1 MAQRHCAL
9 SAALLLAGLASSL
22 PAFAQPKAPPPD
34 TGADQPDT
42 PEGKPEAPTAP
53 TAPAEH
59 EPVDKNVPEVSDAML
74 QPVPPPTRVL
84 SSWQQALKM
93 VRAQASTLNISRAQ
107 VEEAQGRARQA
118 LGRALPTLTAN
129 ANVTHHLLTGKGYYF
144 GTNGPVQGDIP
155 NPRTR
160 WGAGLEL
167 RVPVIAPQSWYD
179 TGTARHSTH
188 AAKLSEKDTE
198 RLVLGSVA
206 DAIVTVVTS
215 ERLAEVSRVSLRS
228 ALSTLDLTKR
238 RSALG
243 AATAVDVLRAEQ
255 EVALARSQVVS
266 SNESLRRAR
275 ESLGLA
281 LGSSDPWGV
290 RRDIQLDSLARDA
303 RSTCRVEPR
312 LDKRADIQ
320 AARAQVDVARRNVKS
335 IDWQY
340 LPTVDFVSDLNYI
353 DVTRYSPNGKHV
365 TWTIGGLLTWQLYDG
380 GVRYGQREANEGSLR
395 VAKENL
401 AEARRQA
408 KVEVAQAQRAVRVAE
423 ANLAVSTRSRDLAKK
438 NAKLSRL
445 AFINGTGTSFDLVD
459 AAKRLREADLDL
471 AVKQFE
477 VVRARIAALLALA
490 SCNV

>member
-1 MAQRHCAL
+1 MALRHHAC
-9 SAALLLAGLASSL
+9 SASLLIAGLASSPL
-22 PAFAQPKAPPPD
+22 ATAQPAPPAPPPD
-34 TGADQPDT
+34 TTADQP
-42 PEGKPEAPTAP
+42 APSVAP
-53 TAPAEH
+53 TAPAEN
-59 EPVDKNVPEVSDAML
+59 EPVDKNLPEVSDAML
-74 QPVPPPTRVL
+74 APVPPPAHVL
-84 SSWQQALKM
+84 QSWQQALKL

-107 VEEAQGRARQA
+107 VEQAQGQARQA

-129 ANVTHHLLTGKGYYF
+129 ASVTHHLLTGKGFYF
-144 GTNGPVQGDIP
+144 GTSGPVQGDIP
-155 NPRTR
+155 NPSTR

-167 RVPVIAPQSWYD
+167 RVPVLAPQSWYD
-179 TGTARHSTH
+179 TGTARHSTR
-188 AAKLSEKDTE
+188 AARLSEQDTE

-266 SNESLRRAR
+266 ANESLRRAR
-275 ESLGLA
+275 ESLGLS
-281 LGSSDPWGV
+281 LGSADPYGV
-290 RRDIQLDSLARDA
+290 RPDIQLDSLARDA
-303 RSTCRVEPR
+303 RSTCRIEPD
-312 LDKRADIQ
+312 LDQRADIR
-320 AARAQVDVARRNVKS
+320 AARAKMDVARRNVDS
-335 IDWQY
+335 VDWQY
-340 LPTVDFVSDLNYI
+340 LPTVDFVSDLNYV
-353 DVTRYSPNGKHV
+353 DVARYSPNGRHV
-365 TWTIGGLLTWQLYDG
+365 TWTIGGVLSWQLYDG
-380 GVRYGQREANEGSLR
+380 GVRYGQREQNEGSLGIAR
-395 VAKENL
+395 ENL

-408 KVEVAQAQRAVRVAE
+408 KVQVAQAQRAVRVAQ
-423 ANLAVSTRSRDLAKK
+423 ANLAVSAQSRDLAKK
-438 NAKLSRL
+438 NARLSRL